1 MQLIIQPDGSVRCLY
16 GEAIDLAHLGQ
27 VAICR
32 ASQVEPDVNGKWLA
46 DLRPV
51 EGPCLGPFPQ
61 RSQALA
67 AEETWINE
75 HWLWR
80 PPE

>member
-1 MQLIIQPDGSVRCLY
+1 MQLIIQPDGSIRCLY
-16 GEAIDLAHLGQ
+16 GEAIDLALLGQ

-32 ASQVEPDVNGKWLA
+32 ASHVEPDVNGKWLA
-46 DLRPV
+46 DLSPV